1 MLVRQ
6 SFTDENGSP
15 VIDVA
20 EPGFYVVLKV
30 ESIPQEILD
39 DGTVTVG
46 TRFVCEDGGAWG
58 VKKKRFIETPRR
70 EVPDFPEKREAKG
83 PVGPEW
89 GNGKPICHGPSNSGD
104 TGLPVCGHKWSDH
117 DDYGCL
123 FYSCDCTLPG
133 ERK

>member
-30 ESIPQEILD
+30 ESIPQDILD
-39 DGTVTVG
+39 DGTVTVS
-46 TRFVCEDGGAWG
+46 TRFVCEDGGAWS
-58 VKKKRFIETPRR
+58 VKKKRFIEAGSRR
-70 EVPDFPEKREAKG
+70 KRAAKG

-89 GNGKPICHGPSNSGD
+89 PGGKPICHGPSTSGE

-123 FYSCDCTLPG
+123 FYSCDCSLPG